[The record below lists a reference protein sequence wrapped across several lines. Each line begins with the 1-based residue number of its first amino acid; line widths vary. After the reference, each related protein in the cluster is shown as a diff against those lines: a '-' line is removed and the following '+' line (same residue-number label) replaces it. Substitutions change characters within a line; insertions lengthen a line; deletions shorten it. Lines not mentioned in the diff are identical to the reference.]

1 MSFIRKIAMPV
12 LLCLLPA
19 HLPFAHG
26 QDAEGSKDHPLIS
39 RYPGSVINEY
49 SQKAFDEYELPLSKV
64 ADGKYEKTQHLEG
77 KVTAIYY
84 TVPEGRS
91 ALEIFR
97 NYESA
102 LKNAG
107 FQELFTC
114 SKTCGDP
121 PPSGFYPLNDA
132 FGNYSSDTRYLAAK
146 LTRAAGDVYVALWE
160 YDSTFDVKT
169 FLAVVEI
176 KPMESGLVTVNAASL
191 ASDITRTGHASVY
204 GIYFD
209 SGKAD
214 VKPESGAALKEIAN
228 LLQQDP
234 QLKLYVVGHTDN
246 VGTLANNMDLSRRRA
261 DAVVKVLTTTYSV
274 PAMRLS
280 AQGDGP
286 TAPVASNDTE
296 DGRAKNR
303 RVDLV
308 KQ

>member
-1 MSFIRKIAMPV
+1 
-12 LLCLLPA
+12 
-19 HLPFAHG
+19 
-26 QDAEGSKDHPLIS
+26 
-39 RYPGSVINEY
+39 
-49 SQKAFDEYELPLSKV
+49 
-64 ADGKYEKTQHLEG
+64 
-77 KVTAIYY
+77 
-84 TVPEGRS
+84 
-91 ALEIFR
+91 
-97 NYESA
+97 
-102 LKNAG
+102 
-107 FQELFTC
+107 
-114 SKTCGDP
+114 
-121 PPSGFYPLNDA
+121 LNDA

-146 LTRAAGDVYVALWE
+146 LARAAGDVYLALWE

-246 VGTLANNMDLSRRRA
+246 VGTLANNMDLSKRRA

-274 PAMRLS
+274 PATRLS